1 MRTVLSVF
9 LLLVTSQMASAQVDC
24 FYYADGGQTIVS
36 GVSTEG
42 VAIVNA
48 DKELTIPRQV
58 VKVLYNAFASLSN
71 QNLDLSDM
79 TIDGGNPEFE
89 KQDGQNALSDV
100 RQSLTAITIN
110 GNGMTTAN
118 IGTMLDGLGADNHIE
133 TIDIYNDAFPFNASI
148 TTTASLTNARV
159 VLPASRVGSQKIGG
173 AKIYGRF
180 TMKEGAELATFCGN
194 ALFYDENDGSNF
206 LFYIPMEIVEV
217 NGEKRIHIQRVRYI
231 LSHEGI
237 LLHHTENSSLTVS
250 LPRVDEEPDNEQ
262 YEADKTRFAGNM
274 LVGVTE
280 PTFIDKT
287 SEKSGDTYVNMILK
301 SGFFYPT
308 LGGTLGANRAYL
320 QVKQSDLQDVKN
332 ARIGIAFGEEDEA
345 TNIHP
350 HTSEGTHQTST
361 FNHQPSQWYTFSGQR
376 LPDRPRQP
384 GFYKKVKK

>member
-24 FYYADGGQTIVS
+24 FVYADEGQTIVS

-48 DKELTIPRQV
+48 EKELTIPRQV
-58 VKVLYNAFASLSN
+58 VKVLYNAFASLRSN
-71 QNLDLSDM
+71 HNLSDM

-110 GNGMTTAN
+110 GSGMTTAN
-118 IGTMLDGLGADNHIE
+118 IGIMLDGLGADNHIK
-133 TIDIYNDAFPFNASI
+133 TIDIYNDAFPFDASI

-159 VLPASRVGSQKIGG
+159 VLPASRVGSQQIGG

-206 LFYIPMEIVEV
+206 LFYIPTEVVEQQE
-217 NGEKRIHIQRVRYI
+217 EKRIHIQRVRYI
-231 LSHEGI
+231 LPHQGI
-237 LLHHTENSSLTVS
+237 LMHHTENSSLTVS
-250 LPRVDEEPDNEQ
+250 LPRVDEEPADVL
-262 YEADKTRFAGNM
+262 YEADETRFAGNM

-280 PTFIDKT
+280 PTAIGNITVKDG
-287 SEKSGDTYVNMILK
+287 EAYVNMILK

-308 LGGTLGANRAYL
+308 SGGTLGANRAYL
-320 QVKQSDLQDVKN
+320 QVKQSDVQN

-361 FNHQPSQWYTFSGQR
+361 FNHQTPQWITLSGQR
-376 LPDRPRQP
+376 LADRPRQP

>member
-24 FYYADGGQTIVS
+24 FDYADEGQTIVS
-36 GVSTEG
+36 GVSTKG
-42 VAIVNA
+42 VAKVNA

-58 VKVLYNAFASLSN
+58 VKVLYNAFASLRSN
-71 QNLDLSDM
+71 QNLSDM

-89 KQDGQNALSDV
+89 KQNGQNALSDV

-110 GNGMTTAN
+110 GSGMTTAN
-118 IGTMLDGLGADNHIE
+118 IGTMLDGLGADNRIIK
-133 TIDIYNDAFPFNASI
+133 TIDIYNDAFPIDSSI
-148 TTTASLTNARV
+148 TTTASLTKARV
-159 VLPASRVGSQKIGG
+159 VLPASRVGNQQIGG

-206 LFYIPMEIVEV
+206 LFYIPTEIVEV

-231 LSHEGI
+231 LPYQGI
-237 LLHHTENSSLTVS
+237 LMHHTENSSLTVS
-250 LPRVDEEPDNEQ
+250 LPRVDEKPHNEQ
-262 YEADKTRFAGNM
+262 YETDETRFAGNM

-280 PTFIDKT
+280 PTAIGKITVKDG
-287 SEKSGDTYVNMILK
+287 EAYVNMILK
-301 SGFFYPT
+301 NGCFYPT
-308 LGGTLGANRAYL
+308 SGGTLGANRAYL
-320 QVKQSDLQDVKN
+320 QVKQSDLQDVQN

-376 LPDRPRQP
+376 LADRPRQP

>member
-24 FYYADGGQTIVS
+24 FVYADEGQTIVS

-42 VAIVNA
+42 DSIVNA
-48 DKELTIPRQV
+48 AKELTIPRQV
-58 VKVLYNAFASLSN
+58 VKVLYNAFASLRSN
-71 QNLDLSDM
+71 QNFNDM

-89 KQDGQNALSDV
+89 MQDGRNALSDV
-100 RQSLTAITIN
+100 VQSLTAITIN
-110 GNGMTTAN
+110 GSGMTTAN
-118 IGTMLDGLGADNHIE
+118 IGTMLDGLGADNNIE
-133 TIDIYNDAFPFNASI
+133 TIDIYNDAFPFDASI
-148 TTTASLTNARV
+148 TTTASLTKAKV
-159 VLPASRVGSQKIGG
+159 VLPASRVGSQQIGG

-206 LFYIPMEIVEV
+206 LFYIPTEVVEQQE
-217 NGEKRIHIQRVRYI
+217 EKRIHIQRVRYI
-231 LSHEGI
+231 LPHQGI
-237 LLHHTENSSLTVS
+237 LMHHTENSSLTVS
-250 LPRVDEEPDNEQ
+250 LPRVDEEPANVQ
-262 YEADKTRFAGNM
+262 YKADTTRFAGNM

-280 PTFIDKT
+280 PTYIGKI

-301 SGFFYPT
+301 NGFFYPT
-308 LGGTLGANRAYL
+308 SGGTLGANRAYL
-320 QVKQSDLQDVKN
+320 QVKQSDLQN

-376 LPDRPRQP
+376 LADSPRQP

>member
-24 FYYADGGQTIVS
+24 FVYADEGQTIVS
-36 GVSTEG
+36 GVSTKG
-42 VAIVNA
+42 VATVNA
-48 DKELTIPRQV
+48 EKELTIPRQV
-58 VKVLYNAFASLSN
+58 VKVLYNAFASLRSN
-71 QNLDLSDM
+71 QNLNDM
-79 TIDGGNPEFE
+79 AIDGGNPEFE

-110 GNGMTTAN
+110 GSGMTTAN

-133 TIDIYNDAFPFNASI
+133 TIDIYNDAFPLDAIINTS
-148 TTTASLTNARV
+148 ASLVSAKV
-159 VLPASRVGSQKIGG
+159 VLPASRVGNQQIGG

-206 LFYIPMEIVEV
+206 LFYIPTEVVEQQE
-217 NGEKRIHIQRVRYI
+217 EKRIHIQRVRYI
-231 LSHEGI
+231 LPHQGI
-237 LLHHTENSSLTVS
+237 LMHHTENSSLTVS
-250 LPRVDEEPDNEQ
+250 LPRVDEEPADVQ
-262 YEADKTRFAGNM
+262 YEADETRFAGNM

-280 PTFIDKT
+280 PTAIDKT

-320 QVKQSDLQDVKN
+320 QVKQSDLQN

-376 LPDRPRQP
+376 LADRPRQP

>member
-24 FYYADGGQTIVS
+24 FVYADEGQTIVS

-42 VAIVNA
+42 VAYVNA
-48 DKELTIPRQV
+48 EKELTIPCQV
-58 VKVLYNAFASLSN
+58 VKVLYNAFASLRSN
-71 QNLDLSDM
+71 QNLNDM
-79 TIDGGNPEFE
+79 AIDGGNPEFE

-110 GNGMTTAN
+110 GSGMTTAN

-133 TIDIYNDAFPFNASI
+133 TIDIYNDAFPLDAIINTS
-148 TTTASLTNARV
+148 ASLVSAKV
-159 VLPASRVGSQKIGG
+159 VLPASRVGNQQIGG

-206 LFYIPMEIVEV
+206 LFYIPTEVVEQQE
-217 NGEKRIHIQRVRYI
+217 EKRIHIQRVRYI
-231 LSHEGI
+231 LPHQGI
-237 LLHHTENSSLTVS
+237 LMHHTENSSLTVS
-250 LPRVDEEPDNEQ
+250 LPRVDEEPADVQ
-262 YEADKTRFAGNM
+262 YEADETRFAGNM

-280 PTFIDKT
+280 PTDIGKT

-320 QVKQSDLQDVKN
+320 QVKQSDLQN

-376 LPDRPRQP
+376 LADRPRQP

>member
-24 FYYADGGQTIVS
+24 FVYADEGQTIVS

-42 VAIVNA
+42 VAYVNA
-48 DKELTIPRQV
+48 EKELTIPCQV
-58 VKVLYNAFASLSN
+58 VKVLYNAFASLRSN
-71 QNLDLSDM
+71 QNLNDM
-79 TIDGGNPEFE
+79 AIDGGNPEFE

-110 GNGMTTAN
+110 GSGMTTAN

-159 VLPASRVGSQKIGG
+159 VLPASRVGSQQIGG

-206 LFYIPMEIVEV
+206 LFYIPTEVVEQQE
-217 NGEKRIHIQRVRYI
+217 EKRIHIQRVRYI
-231 LSHEGI
+231 LPHQGI
-237 LLHHTENSSLTVS
+237 LMHHTENSSLTVS
-250 LPRVDEEPDNEQ
+250 LPRVDEEPADVQ
-262 YEADKTRFAGNM
+262 YEADETRFAGNM

-280 PTFIDKT
+280 PTAIDKT

-320 QVKQSDLQDVKN
+320 QVKQSDLQN

-376 LPDRPRQP
+376 LADRPRQP

>member
-24 FYYADGGQTIVS
+24 FDYADVGQTIVS

-42 VAIVNA
+42 VAKVNA

-58 VKVLYNAFASLSN
+58 VKVLYNAFASLRSN
-71 QNLDLSDM
+71 QNLNDM

-110 GNGMTTAN
+110 GSGMTTAN

-133 TIDIYNDAFPFNASI
+133 TIDIYNDAFPFDASI
-148 TTTASLTNARV
+148 TTTASLTDARV
-159 VLPASRVGSQKIGG
+159 VLPASRVGSQQIGG

-206 LFYIPMEIVEV
+206 LFYIPTEVVEQQE
-217 NGEKRIHIQRVRYI
+217 EKQIHIQRVRYI
-231 LSHEGI
+231 LPYQGI
-237 LLHHTENSSLTVS
+237 LMHHTENSSLTVS
-250 LPRVDEEPDNEQ
+250 LPRVDEKPHNEQ
-262 YEADKTRFAGNM
+262 YEADETRFAGNM

-280 PTFIDKT
+280 PTYIDKT

-308 LGGTLGANRAYL
+308 SGGILGANRAYL
-320 QVKQSDLQDVKN
+320 QVKQSDLQN

-376 LPDRPRQP
+376 LADRPRQP

>member
-24 FYYADGGQTIVS
+24 FVYADEGQTIVS

-42 VAIVNA
+42 VAKVNTE
-48 DKELTIPRQV
+48 KELTIPCQV

-110 GNGMTTAN
+110 GSGMTTAN

-133 TIDIYNDAFPFNASI
+133 TIDIYNDAFPFDASI
-148 TTTASLTNARV
+148 TTTASLTKARV
-159 VLPASRVGSQKIGG
+159 VLPANRVGSQQIGG

-206 LFYIPMEIVEV
+206 LFYIPTEIVEV

-231 LSHEGI
+231 LPNQGI
-237 LLHHTENSSLTVS
+237 LMHHTENSSLTVS
-250 LPRVDEEPDNEQ
+250 LPRVYEKPHNEQ
-262 YEADKTRFAGNM
+262 YEADETRFAGNM

-280 PTFIDKT
+280 PTYIGKI

-308 LGGTLGANRAYL
+308 LGGILGANRAYL
-320 QVKQSDLQDVKN
+320 QVKQSDLQN

-376 LPDRPRQP
+376 LADRPRQP

>member
-9 LLLVTSQMASAQVDC
+9 LLLVTSQRASAQVDC
-24 FYYADGGQTIVS
+24 FVYADEGQTIVS
-36 GVSTEG
+36 GVSTKG
-42 VAIVNA
+42 VANVNA
-48 DKELTIPRQV
+48 EKELTIPRQV
-58 VKVLYNAFASLSN
+58 VKVLYNAFASLRSN
-71 QNLDLSDM
+71 QNLNDM

-110 GNGMTTAN
+110 GSGMTTAN
-118 IGTMLDGLGADNHIE
+118 IGAMLDGLGADNNIK
-133 TIDIYNDAFPFNASI
+133 TIDIYNDAFPFDASI

-159 VLPASRVGSQKIGG
+159 VLPASRVGSQQIGG

-206 LFYIPMEIVEV
+206 LFYIPTEVVEQQK
-217 NGEKRIHIQRVRYI
+217 EKRIHIQRVRYI
-231 LSHEGI
+231 LPHQGI
-237 LLHHTENSSLTVS
+237 LMHHTENSSLTVS
-250 LPRVDEEPDNEQ
+250 LPCVDEEPDNEQ
-262 YEADKTRFAGNM
+262 YEADETRFAGNM

-287 SEKSGDTYVNMILK
+287 SEKSGEAYVNMILK
-301 SGFFYPT
+301 NGCFYPT
-308 LGGTLGANRAYL
+308 SGGTLGANRAYL
-320 QVKQSDLQDVKN
+320 QVKQSDLQDVQN

-376 LPDRPRQP
+376 LADRPRQP

>member
-9 LLLVTSQMASAQVDC
+9 LLLITSQMASAQVDC
-24 FYYADGGQTIVS
+24 FVYADEGQTIVS

-42 VAIVNA
+42 VAKVNTE
-48 DKELTIPRQV
+48 KELTIPCQV

-110 GNGMTTAN
+110 GSGMTTAN

-133 TIDIYNDAFPFNASI
+133 TIDIYNDAFPFDASI
-148 TTTASLTNARV
+148 TTTASLTKARV
-159 VLPASRVGSQKIGG
+159 VLPASRVGNQQIGG

-206 LFYIPMEIVEV
+206 LFYIPTEVVEQQE
-217 NGEKRIHIQRVRYI
+217 EKRIHIQRVRYI
-231 LSHEGI
+231 LPYQGI
-237 LLHHTENSSLTVS
+237 LMHHTENSSLTVS

-262 YEADKTRFAGNM
+262 YETDETRFAGNM

-287 SEKSGDTYVNMILK
+287 SEKSGEAYVNMILK

-308 LGGTLGANRAYL
+308 SGGTLGANRAYL
-320 QVKQSDLQDVKN
+320 QVKQSDVQN

-376 LPDRPRQP
+376 LADRPRQP

>member
-24 FYYADGGQTIVS
+24 FDYADVGQTIVS

-48 DKELTIPRQV
+48 EKELTIPCQV
-58 VKVLYNAFASLSN
+58 VKVLYNAFASLRSN
-71 QNLDLSDM
+71 QNLNDM

-110 GNGMTTAN
+110 GSGMTTAN

-133 TIDIYNDAFPFNASI
+133 TIDIYNDAFPLDAIINTS
-148 TTTASLTNARV
+148 ASLVSAKV
-159 VLPASRVGSQKIGG
+159 VLPASRVGNQQIGG

-206 LFYIPMEIVEV
+206 LFYIPTEVVEQQE
-217 NGEKRIHIQRVRYI
+217 EKRIHIQRVRYI
-231 LSHEGI
+231 LPHQGI
-237 LLHHTENSSLTVS
+237 LMHHTENSSLTVS
-250 LPRVDEEPDNEQ
+250 LPRVYEKPHNEQ
-262 YEADKTRFAGNM
+262 YEADETRFAGNM

-280 PTFIDKT
+280 PTAIDKT

-308 LGGTLGANRAYL
+308 SGGTLGANRAYL
-320 QVKQSDLQDVKN
+320 QVKQSDLQN

-376 LPDRPRQP
+376 LADRPRQP

>member
-24 FYYADGGQTIVS
+24 FDYADEGQTIVS

-42 VAIVNA
+42 DSIVNA

-58 VKVLYNAFASLSN
+58 VKVLYNAFASLRSN
-71 QNLDLSDM
+71 QNLSDM
-79 TIDGGNPEFE
+79 IIDGGNPEFE

-110 GNGMTTAN
+110 GSGMTTAN
-118 IGTMLDGLGADNHIE
+118 IGTMLDGLGADNNIE
-133 TIDIYNDAFPFNASI
+133 TIDIYNDAFPFDASI
-148 TTTASLTNARV
+148 TTTASLTKARV
-159 VLPASRVGSQKIGG
+159 VLPASRVGSQQIGG

-194 ALFYDENDGSNF
+194 ALFYDENVGSNF
-206 LFYIPMEIVEV
+206 LFYIPTEIVEV

-231 LSHEGI
+231 LPYQGI
-237 LLHHTENSSLTVS
+237 LMHHTENSSLTVS
-250 LPRVDEEPDNEQ
+250 LPRVDEEPADVL

-280 PTFIDKT
+280 PTAIGKT
-287 SEKSGDTYVNMILK
+287 TVKDGEAYVNMILK

-308 LGGTLGANRAYL
+308 SGGTLGANRAYL
-320 QVKQSDLQDVKN
+320 QVKQSDLQDVQN

-376 LPDRPRQP
+376 LADRPRQP